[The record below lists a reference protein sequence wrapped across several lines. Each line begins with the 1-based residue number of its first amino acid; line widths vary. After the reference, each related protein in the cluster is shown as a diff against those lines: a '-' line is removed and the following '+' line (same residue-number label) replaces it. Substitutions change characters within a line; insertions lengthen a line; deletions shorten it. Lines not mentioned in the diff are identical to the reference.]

1 MEGAG
6 PFVPACWGCAQLTVY
21 SAMLCSGQ
29 SLAPGHW
36 VLTKD
41 PVTPTRQ
48 ILLAPFCRRHYP
60 RELHNRLHVIN
71 PADTNGVAACQSGQC
86 LSSGEKIAQVLA
98 GHLIMLSLSFCSHK
112 MEVIM
117 IPTLLQAVWQG
128 HGRGSING
136 SCHYLCGII
145 IWGGLAMHG
154 CAKSALITQI
164 KNLCLQRTHSLME
177 VAGGIVVNMGTLIS
191 LQRSFL

>member
-1 MEGAG
+1 MATTKAALNKCKMNLNVFPPTCLGEPCRLGAHSRWNKREIKIRNIYPTNSG
-6 PFVPACWGCAQLTVY
+6 GRGSFCACVLRIAQLTVY

-117 IPTLLQAVWQG
+117 IPTLLQAV
-128 HGRGSING
+128 
-136 SCHYLCGII
+136 
-145 IWGGLAMHG
+145 
-154 CAKSALITQI
+154 
-164 KNLCLQRTHSLME
+164 
-177 VAGGIVVNMGTLIS
+177 
-191 LQRSFL
+191 